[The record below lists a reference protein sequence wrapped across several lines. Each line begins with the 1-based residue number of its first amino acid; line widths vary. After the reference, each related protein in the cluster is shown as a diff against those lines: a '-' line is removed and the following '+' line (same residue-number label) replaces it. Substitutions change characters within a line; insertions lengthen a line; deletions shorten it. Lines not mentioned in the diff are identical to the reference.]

1 MNEQNY
7 CSVSK
12 KCSGCQ
18 LSNMDY
24 GRQLKYKQN
33 QLRIRFNRLCKL
45 NKIIGADSPTA
56 YRNKAQFV
64 FRKLKGKVRCGI
76 YQSADKTIILTDSC
90 ALHTPEQN
98 NVARKLCKLFDSFK
112 IEPYDFYRKKGTV
125 KSVFVRQ
132 SFYTGDLMVVIVC
145 DHGTHFPSRQKF
157 AQTLTKEVPSISSV
171 ILTTHRGSTLTQGD
185 NPRVIYGSSH
195 ITDKIC
201 GLDFIISYNS
211 FFQINPKQTEKLYS
225 TAISMA
231 DLTPEDTVLDA
242 YCGTGTIG
250 LVSTGRCKK
259 VYSVE
264 LNENAVRDARKNA
277 KLNNISNAEIVCADS
292 EDYMEYLRQENIPLS
307 CAILDPPRAGCSRS
321 FLTSLSE
328 LAPERIVYIS
338 CNIDTQLR
346 DIRYMMKRGYKPIE
360 AQGVDMFPYTKH
372 IESVVL
378 LSRADSVVES
388 SSDTSASP

>member
-24 GRQLKYKQN
+24 TRQLKYKQN
-33 QLRIRFNRLCKL
+33 QLRIRFNRLCSL
-45 NKIIGADSPTA
+45 NRIIGADSPTA

-90 ALHTPEQN
+90 ALHTPQQN
-98 NVARKLCKLFDSFK
+98 STARTLCRLFDSFR
-112 IEPYDFYRKKGTV
+112 IEPYDFYRHTGTV

-132 SFYTGDLMVVIVC
+132 SFHTGELMVVIVC
-145 DHGTHFPSRQKF
+145 DSNSRFPSKDKF
-157 AQTLTKEVPSISSV
+157 VQALVKEVPAVASV
-171 ILTTHRGSTLTQGD
+171 ILTTHRGSTLHQGD
-185 NPRVIYGSSH
+185 NPKVIYGSSH
-195 ITDKIC
+195 ITDRIC
-201 GLDFIISYNS
+201 GLNFIISYNS

-250 LVSTGRCKK
+250 LVSAGSCKK

-264 LNENAVRDARKNA
+264 LNENAVRDAHKNA
-277 KLNNISNAEIVCADS
+277 KLNSISNAEIVCADS
-292 EDYMEYLRQENIPLS
+292 KDYIEYLRQENTPLS

-321 FLTSLSE
+321 FLNSLSA

-346 DIRYMMKRGYKPIE
+346 DIRYMMKRGYKPIN

-378 LSRADSVVES
+378 LCRTDKVKEAQ
-388 SSDTSASP
+388 SPEKDQ